1 MRSRISL
8 LFSLVF
14 VTQISWAQNSGGLID
29 FSSHLDVFE
38 TFLGA
43 SFQLKTD
50 PTDPS
55 NTFGEI
61 TNTGNAWEG
70 MYLDLP
76 SNAVLDSNKI
86 IQLDFYQSGGT
97 NEVLVKLESGL
108 QTPVEVK
115 KNVNGSGWISVSFDF
130 SQAQHPGSPN
140 TVNASGSFD
149 RLVLFVNGASTTTG
163 SYGFDNISYPNFG
176 SVHQLDVVYQD
187 LVYAD
192 EFDTDGAVN
201 SSDWFQ
207 EIVPPNSW
215 GWHNGEFQ
223 HYTNRLDNSYVQD
236 GKLHIVA
243 KRETYNAYGVTLDY
257 TSARLNS
264 KFSFTYGRVD
274 VRAKLP
280 RGVGTWPAIWMLGLS
295 HGNHWNPFVKP
306 WPDCGEIDIIEHW
319 GIDSGRVQSALHNL
333 SSNGATVN
341 KGAYP
346 LPTVSDSFHVY
357 SLNWSPNEMAFM
369 VDDEVFYVYNPPVK
383 NAATWPY
390 DDPQFMILNVAM
402 GSAWHT
408 IDPNFQ
414 QSKMEVD
421 YVRVYQNTVG
431 AEEPKAIGARV
442 FPQPASNYIQL
453 EGTAC
458 TEFSLYDMQGKLV
471 LQEEWS
477 GSKDPQIEIAH
488 LAQGMYQWTAR
499 IQGRVHEGKLQIVR
513 P

>member
-1 MRSRISL
+1 
-8 LFSLVF
+8 
-14 VTQISWAQNSGGLID
+14 
-29 FSSHLDVFE
+29 
-38 TFLGA
+38 
-43 SFQLKTD
+43 
-50 PTDPS
+50 
-55 NTFGEI
+55 
-61 TNTGNAWEG
+61 
-70 MYLDLP
+70 
-76 SNAVLDSNKI
+76 
-86 IQLDFYQSGGT
+86 
-97 NEVLVKLESGL
+97 
-108 QTPVEVK
+108 
-115 KNVNGSGWISVSFDF
+115 
-130 SQAQHPGSPN
+130 
-140 TVNASGSFD
+140 
-149 RLVLFVNGASTTTG
+149 
-163 SYGFDNISYPNFG
+163 
-176 SVHQLDVVYQD
+176 
-187 LVYAD
+187 
-192 EFDTDGAVN
+192 
-201 SSDWFQ
+201 
-207 EIVPPNSW
+207 
-215 GWHNGEFQ
+215 
-223 HYTNRLDNSYVQD
+223 
-236 GKLHIVA
+236 
-243 KRETYNAYGVTLDY
+243 
-257 TSARLNS
+257 
-264 KFSFTYGRVD
+264 
-274 VRAKLP
+274 
-280 RGVGTWPAIWMLGLS
+280 
-295 HGNHWNPFVKP
+295 
-306 WPDCGEIDIIEHW
+306 
-319 GIDSGRVQSALHNL
+319 
-333 SSNGATVN
+333 VN